1 MRNKKSFL
9 LRSFRYRNYRL
20 FFFGQGISLIGTWMQ
35 NIAMSWL
42 VYSLTKSALML
53 GLVGFAG
60 QIPSFLFTPFAGV
73 LADRYHRKS
82 ILIVTQTLSLIQA
95 FALALLVL
103 TGKISVTHI
112 LSLSIFLGLV
122 NALDMPT
129 RQSFVVDMI
138 EKKEDLG
145 NAIALNSSM
154 FNSARLLGPSIAG
167 ILISAVGI
175 GACFLINGFSYLMV
189 IGALFAMRGIP
200 KEERERNSHILHE
213 LKEGFL
219 YAFDSSLIR
228 WIILVLGLISLVG
241 MPYAVLMPIFAKEIL
256 HGGPHTL
263 GFLMGFAGFGALLG
277 AGFLASKENTR
288 GLLRLIPVAASIFG
302 AGLIAFS
309 QSRILWL
316 SYFLMLV
323 TGLGMVMQMAS
334 CNTVIQTIVT
344 DDKRGRVMSFY
355 NMSFMGMM
363 PLGSL
368 LAGSLANTLGAPKT
382 LLAGG
387 IVCILGALTFA
398 YKTSLL
404 SEAHKNI

>member
-1 MRNKKSFL
+1 MQVDTPAKLRKRFKRDFMEKTYLPDSDRKNVFDFL
-9 LRSFRYRNYRL
+9 LRSFQYRNYRL

-95 FALALLVL
+95 FALALLVIS
-103 TGKISVTHI
+103 GKISVMFI
-112 LSLSIFLGLV
+112 IPLSIFLGLV

-138 EKKEDLG
+138 ENKEDLG
-145 NAIALNSSM
+145 NAIVLNSSM

-167 ILISAVGI
+167 ILILAVGV
-175 GACFLINGFSYLMV
+175 GACFLINGF
-189 IGALFAMRGIP
+189 I
-200 KEERERNSHILHE
+200 
-213 LKEGFL
+213 
-219 YAFDSSLIR
+219 
-228 WIILVLGLISLVG
+228 
-241 MPYAVLMPIFAKEIL
+241 
-256 HGGPHTL
+256 
-263 GFLMGFAGFGALLG
+263 GFLMGFSGLGALLG

-288 GLLRLIPVAASIFG
+288 GLLRLIPIASSIFG
-302 AGLIAFS
+302 LGLIAFS

-316 SYFLMLV
+316 SYFLMMV

-334 CNTVIQTIVT
+334 CNTVIQTVVA

-355 NMSFMGMM
+355 NMAFMGMM

-382 LLAGG
+382 ILVGG
-387 IVCILGALTFA
+387 VACIFGALTFA
-398 YKTSLL
+398 YKTSSLR
-404 SEAHKNI
+404 EAHKNV